1 MPLGDED
8 PKSIPV
14 QELRKGNY
22 YALNQPFEPLCEW
35 FGDEEDLSSLTREKL
50 KNLPLDIIE
59 KEDEE
64 EPPKE
69 EEVIEPPTT
78 VRGDRKIWK

>member
-1 MPLGDED
+1 MKTP
-8 PKSIPV
+8 SV
-14 QELRKGNY
+14 QELIKGNY

-35 FGDEEDLSSLTREKL
+35 FRDEEDLSSLTQEKL
-50 KNLPLDIIE
+50 KNLPLNIVE

-64 EPPKE
+64 EPSKE